1 MKGIKEGR
9 EDRYVQNQHKMKTIK
24 QIYDGNEG
32 NVREELVDILLMTYC
47 IRQTN

>member
-1 MKGIKEGR
+1 
-9 EDRYVQNQHKMKTIK
+9 MKTIK

-32 NVREELVDILLMTYC
+32 NVREELVDILFMTYC